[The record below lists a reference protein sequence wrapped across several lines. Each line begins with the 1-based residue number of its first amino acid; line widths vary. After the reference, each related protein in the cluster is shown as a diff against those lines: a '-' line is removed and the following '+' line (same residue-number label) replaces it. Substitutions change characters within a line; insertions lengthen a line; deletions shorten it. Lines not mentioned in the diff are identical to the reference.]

1 MPETELKSPAKREES
16 ALHSWRPFESL
27 RREVERLFDDLE
39 QPFRGSLLEPF
50 WRPELSWAAAPAV
63 DIVEQDNAYEIAAE
77 LPGMDEK
84 NVEVKLANGGLI
96 IKGRKE
102 EEQEEKKKDYYV
114 HERHFGAFERSFR
127 LPDNVDTT
135 KIDASFKKG
144 VLRVTLPKKK
154 EAQKPERK
162 IEVKAV

>member
-39 QPFRGSLLEPF
+39 QPFRRSLLEPF

-84 NVEVKLANGGLI
+84 NVEVKLAKCIPHLTTISKQEIGKAEVNGNAKNILNDG
-96 IKGRKE
+96 
-102 EEQEEKKKDYYV
+102 
-114 HERHFGAFERSFR
+114 S
-127 LPDNVDTT
+127 
-135 KIDASFKKG
+135 
-144 VLRVTLPKKK
+144 
-154 EAQKPERK
+154 
-162 IEVKAV
+162 